1 LSSPESPES
10 AASAA
15 HPAAPESAAA
25 APAAPAPPAPAPAP
39 APGEA
44 LFVVRGLVKSF
55 GGRRVLD
62 GVDFEVRR
70 GECFVILGRSGSGK
84 SVTLRQLNGLD
95 KPDAGSV
102 VFDGIDLTPL
112 GERELFPLRR
122 RIAMLFQNGALFDS
136 MTVFDNVAFPL
147 REHTRLTPAEV
158 EAKVREKLAL
168 VHLPEIGPT
177 LPAALSGGMRKRAAL
192 ARSLA
197 LEPEVLLYDEPT
209 TGLDPSTSAA
219 IGHLIRDIHRH
230 LDVTQVVITHDL
242 ALARR
247 VGDRIAFL
255 SAGRFRFV
263 GDWAAAD
270 SAADRE
276 LADFLAG
283 REWEETP
290 EETSNG
296 KQP

>member
-1 LSSPESPES
+1 MSSPESPPPP
-10 AASAA
+10 
-15 HPAAPESAAA
+15 PAT
-25 APAAPAPPAPAPAP
+25 APADAPP
-39 APGEA
+39 
-44 LFVVRGLVKSF
+44 LFTVHGLVKSF
-55 GGRRVLD
+55 AGRRVLD
-62 GVDFEVRR
+62 GVDFEIRR
-70 GECFVILGRSGSGK
+70 GECFVIIGRSGSGK

-102 VFDGIDLTPL
+102 VFDGVDLTAL
-112 GERELFPLRR
+112 GERELFPIRR
-122 RIAMLFQNGALFDS
+122 RIAMLFQSGALFDS

-147 REHTRLTPAEV
+147 REHTRLGPAEIA
-158 EAKVREKLAL
+158 AKVQEKLGL
-168 VHLPEIGPT
+168 VHLPEIGPRF
-177 LPAALSGGMRKRAAL
+177 PSALSGGMRKRAAL

-197 LEPEVLLYDEPT
+197 LDPEVVLYDEPT

-242 ALARR
+242 ALARH

-255 SAGRFRFV
+255 SAGGFRFV

-270 SAADRE
+270 ASTDRE

-290 EETSNG
+290 DNG